1 MGKAGRFACIFV
13 PMAMSIASLVCLGL
27 VFSGQLNKNMSLQ
40 RDLYFFKA
48 DTREFNANP
57 VKLPNENY
65 DNELFDAL
73 KGVATS
79 KDLKDFYTVG
89 LWNYCEGDT
98 DNDGKNPTVT
108 YCSPRKAS
116 YWFNPIDVWDLKNTT
131 AQELFG
137 SKMQKGL
144 DAYKK
149 VSGWMFAAYVIA
161 FFVTVAEIVL
171 GIFAIFSRWGSFVTT
186 IASSISTGFTFAA
199 AITSTA
205 MYGAL
210 TGTFDSVLKPY
221 KINASMSSKMLSVV
235 WLAVAFSLGASLFW
249 TFSTCCCSGKNKNKK
264 VTVEKTPYTYE
275 RVASPYLGARAE
287 GGSDSLPLHPMP
299 KGGHGGAGGAYEPF
313 RHNV

>member
-57 VKLPNENY
+57 VKLPNDNY

-149 VSGWMFAAYVIA
+149 VSGWM
-161 FFVTVAEIVL
+161 
-171 GIFAIFSRWGSFVTT
+171 
-186 IASSISTGFTFAA
+186 
-199 AITSTA
+199 
-205 MYGAL
+205 
-210 TGTFDSVLKPY
+210 
-221 KINASMSSKMLSVV
+221 
-235 WLAVAFSLGASLFW
+235 SL
-249 TFSTCCCSGKNKNKK
+249 
-264 VTVEKTPYTYE
+264 
-275 RVASPYLGARAE
+275 R
-287 GGSDSLPLHPMP
+287 M
-299 KGGHGGAGGAYEPF
+299 
-313 RHNV
+313 